1 MKLNLYHPNAK
12 GTGSALSVEL
22 VPATTNATGRIVL
35 RLKPQ
40 KESLSTSFDDS
51 KEIIVELD
59 VFDVAEFLRVFRG
72 CEEFIADGKGLFH
85 RTIDANF
92 VIKLE
97 HRIEP
102 RPGYLLKGYLL
113 ELSTKENNPEGLM
126 WRCQFFINPSEAIVL
141 NEIFSSSLVYMAF
154 GIPPMFTE

>member
-1 MKLNLYHPNAK
+1 MKLNLYHPNSK

-22 VPATTNATGRIVL
+22 VPATINAGGRIVL
-35 RLKPQ
+35 NLRPQNESILK
-40 KESLSTSFDDS
+40 FDED
-51 KEIIVELD
+51 ERIVVRLD
-59 VFDVAEFLRVFRG
+59 VFDVAEFLKVFRG
-72 CEEFIADGKGLFH
+72 CEESIADGKGLFH
-85 RTIDANF
+85 RTTDANF

-102 RPGYLLKGYLL
+102 RPGYLL
-113 ELSTKENNPEGLM
+113 ELSTKENNPEGLT
-126 WRCQFFINPSEAIVL
+126 WRYQFFINPSEAIVL

>member
-22 VPATTNATGRIVL
+22 VPATINATGRIVL
-35 RLKPQ
+35 GLKPQ
-40 KESLSTSFDDS
+40 KEGLSTSFDDS
-51 KEIIVELD
+51 ERIVVSLD
-59 VFDVAEFLRVFRG
+59 VFDIAEFLKVFCG
-72 CEEFIADGKGLFH
+72 CEESIADGKGLFH
-85 RTIDANF
+85 RTTDANF
-92 VIKLE
+92 VVKLE

-102 RPGYLLKGYLL
+102 RPGYLL

-126 WRCQFFINPSEAIVL
+126 WRCQFFINPSEAFAL

>member
-22 VPATTNATGRIVL
+22 VPATINATGRIVL
-35 RLKPQ
+35 RLKLQ
-40 KESLSTSFDDS
+40 KDSLSTSFDDS
-51 KEIIVELD
+51 SQIVVSLD
-59 VFDVAEFLRVFRG
+59 VFDVAEFLKVFHG
-72 CEEFIADGKGLFH
+72 CEESIDDGKGLSH
-85 RTIDANF
+85 RTTDANF

-102 RPGYLLKGYLL
+102 RPGYLL
-113 ELSTKENNPEGLM
+113 ELSTEKNNPKGIK
-126 WRCQFFINPSEAIVL
+126 WRYQFFVNPSEAIVL

>member
-22 VPATTNATGRIVL
+22 VPATINATGRIVL
-35 RLKPQ
+35 RLRPQ

-51 KEIIVELD
+51 KGIKISLD
-59 VFDVAEFLRVFRG
+59 VFDVAEFLKVFRG
-72 CEEFIADGKGLFH
+72 CEESIADGKGLFH
-85 RTIDANF
+85 RTADANF

-102 RPGYLLKGYLL
+102 RPGYLL

-126 WRCQFFINPSEAIVL
+126 WRLQFFINPSEVIVL
-141 NEIFSSSLVYMAF
+141 SEIFSSSLVYMAF

>member
-1 MKLNLYHPNAK
+1 MKLNLYHPNAE
-12 GTGSALSVEL
+12 GTGSALSAEL

-35 RLKPQ
+35 CLKPQ

-51 KEIIVELD
+51 KQIVVRLD
-59 VFDVAEFLRVFRG
+59 VFDVAEFLKVFRG
-72 CEEFIADGKGLFH
+72 CEESIADGKGLFH

-102 RPGYLLKGYLL
+102 RPGYLL
-113 ELSTKENNPEGLM
+113 ELSTKENNPEGLT
-126 WRCQFFINPSEAIVL
+126 WRCQFFINPSEAL
-141 NEIFSSSLVYMAF
+141 ALSEIFSSSLVYMAF
-154 GIPPMFTE
+154 GIPTMFTE

>member
-12 GTGSALSVEL
+12 GTGSALSVEI

-35 RLKPQ
+35 NLRPQNESVLK
-40 KESLSTSFDDS
+40 FDED
-51 KEIIVELD
+51 KRIVVRLD
-59 VFDVAEFLRVFRG
+59 VFDVAEFLKVFRG
-72 CEEFIADGKGLFH
+72 CEESIADGKGLFH
-85 RTIDANF
+85 RTTDANF

-102 RPGYLLKGYLL
+102 RPGYLL
-113 ELSTKENNPEGLM
+113 ELSTKENNLEGM
-126 WRCQFFINPSEAIVL
+126 IWRCQFFIDPSEAIVL
-141 NEIFSSSLVYMAF
+141 DEIFSSSLVYMAF

>member
-1 MKLNLYHPNAK
+1 MKLDLYHPNSK

-22 VPATTNATGRIVL
+22 VPARTNATGRIVL

-40 KESLSTSFDDS
+40 KDSLSTSFDDS
-51 KEIIVELD
+51 KEIIVKLD
-59 VFDVAEFLRVFRG
+59 VFDVAEFLKVFHG
-72 CEEFIADGKGLFH
+72 CEESIADGKSLFR
-85 RTIDANF
+85 RTTDANF

-102 RPGYLLKGYLL
+102 RPGYLL
-113 ELSTKENNPEGLM
+113 ELSTKENNPEGQM
-126 WRCQFFINPSEAIVL
+126 RRCPFLINSSEAIVL

>member
-22 VPATTNATGRIVL
+22 VPATINATGRIVL

-40 KESLSTSFDDS
+40 KETLSTSFDDS
-51 KEIIVELD
+51 KEIIVKLD
-59 VFDVAEFLRVFRG
+59 VFDVAEFLKVFRG
-72 CEEFIADGKGLFH
+72 CEESIADGKGLFH

-102 RPGYLLKGYLL
+102 RPGYIL
-113 ELSTKENNPEGLM
+113 ELSTKKNNPEELV
-126 WRCQFFINPSEAIVL
+126 RKYQFFINPSEAL
-141 NEIFSSSLVYMAF
+141 ALSEIFSSSLVYMAF

>member
-1 MKLNLYHPNAK
+1 MKLNLYHPNSK

-51 KEIIVELD
+51 KEIIVSLD
-59 VFDVAEFLRVFRG
+59 VFDVAEFLKVFRG
-72 CEEFIADGKGLFH
+72 CEESIADGKGLFH
-85 RTIDANF
+85 RTMDANF

-102 RPGYLLKGYLL
+102 RPGYLL

-126 WRCQFFINPSEAIVL
+126 WRYQFLINPSEAIVL

>member
-1 MKLNLYHPNAK
+1 MKLNLYHPNSK

-22 VPATTNATGRIVL
+22 VPATINAPGRIVL
-35 RLKPQ
+35 CLKLQ
-40 KESLSTSFDDS
+40 KDSLSTSFDDS
-51 KEIIVELD
+51 SQIVVSLD
-59 VFDVAEFLRVFRG
+59 VFDVAEFLKVFRG
-72 CEEFIADGKGLFH
+72 CEESFADGKGLFH
-85 RTIDANF
+85 RRTDANF

-102 RPGYLLKGYLL
+102 RPGYLL
-113 ELSTKENNPEGLM
+113 ELSTKENNLEGLT

-141 NEIFSSSLVYMAF
+141 NEIFSSSLIYMAF